1 MSTSSPLK
9 GFDKLSSHLPVLKK
23 RFGLA
28 RLLLIPALIA
38 FLIYMFFS
46 IEDSTW
52 QLWLLDGEVVL
63 GTLGYVILSLF
74 FRLKDAL
81 KEQYGSKAFELAFT
95 RIALPGL
102 AIVFSVAARVGYIP
116 GPLIPRFTGYLILP
130 ILGGLLILIGAMLW
144 ARAVDAI
151 GVDYLTMLYVYY
163 PREGQVVDHAI
174 YGVIR
179 HPVYAAGLWIIFGL
193 ALLNGTWFGPVLAVF
208 FLLGVWGW
216 LRLVEEKELI
226 ERFGPSYVEYRK
238 RVPAFWPRPGQIP
251 AFFRFLF
258 TGR

>member
-9 GFDKLSSHLPVLKK
+9 GFDKLSSHLPLLKK

-28 RLLLIPALIA
+28 RLLLIPTLIA

-95 RIALPGL
+95 SIALPGL

-116 GPLIPRFTGYLILP
+116 GPLIPRFAGYLALP
-130 ILGGLLILIGAMLW
+130 ILGGLLILIGVMLW
-144 ARAVDAI
+144 VRAVDAI

-179 HPVYAAGLWIIFGL
+179 HPVYAAGLWII
-193 ALLNGTWFGPVLAVF
+193 
-208 FLLGVWGW
+208 
-216 LRLVEEKELI
+216 
-226 ERFGPSYVEYRK
+226 S
-238 RVPAFWPRPGQIP
+238 
-251 AFFRFLF
+251 
-258 TGR
+258 

>member
-1 MSTSSPLK
+1 MSTSSSLK
-9 GFDKLSSHLPVLKK
+9 GFDKLSSHLPILKK
-23 RFGLA
+23 RLGLV
-28 RLLLIPALIA
+28 RLLLVPALLA
-38 FLIYMFFS
+38 FLIYNFFA
-46 IEDSTW
+46 IEDATW

-63 GTLGYVILSLF
+63 GTLGYAILSLF
-74 FRLKDAL
+74 FRLKNDL
-81 KEQYGSKAFELAFT
+81 KDKYGSKAFELAST

-102 AIVFSVAARVGYIP
+102 VIVFSVAARVGYIP
-116 GPLIPRFTGYLILP
+116 GPLIPRFAGYAALP
-130 ILGGLLILIGAMLW
+130 ILGGLLILIGVTLW
-144 ARAVDAI
+144 IRAVDTF

-179 HPVYAAGLWIIFGL
+179 HPVYAAGLWFVFGL
-193 ALLNGTWFGPVLAVF
+193 ALLNGTWFGPALAVF

-226 ERFGPSYVEYRK
+226 ERFGPSYAEYRK
-238 RVPAFWPRPGQIP
+238 RVPAFWPRLQKMPD
-251 AFFRFLF
+251 FFRFLF